1 MFPITDKAY
10 QAMLSIPLYTAMSD
24 EQQDRVIQVLR
35 EALT

>member
-1 MFPITDKAY
+1 
-10 QAMLSIPLYTAMSD
+10 MLSIPLYTAMTD